1 MKIEIM
7 NISVNL
13 KNDGWIIFGHT
24 HRIEEFEGLT
34 LKLKTNNIAFEQP
47 IQIKLPYS
55 YMHKEGYFLCEVK
68 FAHIIKSKKLAFSNE
83 WELTV
88 LNQDAQLLIS
98 CLDGQHK
105 QEIKQPD
112 SLYFRPA
119 H

>member
-24 HRIEEFEGLT
+24 HRIEEFEGLA

-55 YMHKEGYFLCEVK
+55 
-68 FAHIIKSKKLAFSNE
+68 
-83 WELTV
+83 
-88 LNQDAQLLIS
+88 
-98 CLDGQHK
+98 
-105 QEIKQPD
+105 
-112 SLYFRPA
+112 
-119 H
+119 